1 MFIAFI
7 IILVSLIAFDLGTKY
22 IWGFYLLV
30 FFSNYINFLGLNYLV
45 RKLNSPERKILRRR
59 TNFYFM
65 LMNLLYMFN
74 FVMTFTETFGPWCTK
89 THLYP
94 EVMSY
99 SSWLFVINFF
109 FHCYMHYQN
118 YWLRWEEHPRMKFV
132 LGREKELGWEPID
145 KLKPMFLMQMKV
157 FLVFQALTFGVIL
170 AIHFLI
176 RVYIDKKS
184 FLGCSANGLEW
195 IYLRVEGS
203 MFLLL
208 HMSLLCVQAVMIEKV
223 FYGVP
228 KAFGYYDNN
237 EPEDE

>member
-1 MFIAFI
+1 
-7 IILVSLIAFDLGTKY
+7 
-22 IWGFYLLV
+22 
-30 FFSNYINFLGLNYLV
+30 
-45 RKLNSPERKILRRR
+45 
-59 TNFYFM
+59 
-65 LMNLLYMFN
+65 
-74 FVMTFTETFGPWCTK
+74 
-89 THLYP
+89 
-94 EVMSY
+94 
-99 SSWLFVINFF
+99 
-109 FHCYMHYQN
+109 MHHQN
-118 YWLRWEEHPRMKFV
+118 YWLRWENHPRMKFV
-132 LGREKELGWEPID
+132 LGREEELGWEPID

-176 RVYIDKKS
+176 RIYIDKQT

-228 KAFGYYDNN
+228 KAYGYYDNN
-237 EPEDE
+237 